1 MTSFLAKSMH
11 WLSRKDSR
19 PRMTQC
25 CNKNTKP
32 RSQFQI
38 LIHAITFQSP
48 GMFLSAS
55 GTRTVALK
63 TVNVSEVQLTIDR
76 VYRNN
81 LFFFFDRNS
90 GGYEN
95 EDYYD
100 STVSQVFG
108 DRLVTE
114 TISLSNERNKSV
126 ITPLALTVTSKKKPQ
141 AYIVSVSSV
150 LILHAALR
158 AGCCSPT

>member
-1 MTSFLAKSMH
+1 MSAEGTEL
-11 WLSRKDSR
+11 
-19 PRMTQC
+19 
-25 CNKNTKP
+25 
-32 RSQFQI
+32 I
-38 LIHAITFQSP
+38 LTGGLIPGQEYALVVAQGLPATDDAVLQQEYKASVAVPNLDPAIAFQSS

-114 TISLSNERNKSV
+114 TISLSG
-126 ITPLALTVTSKKKPQ
+126 
-141 AYIVSVSSV
+141 
-150 LILHAALR
+150 R
-158 AGCCSPT
+158 AQ